1 LHYYAKSSRGLFE
14 NVTGCAPI
22 PILGTSRPDV
32 FTAFLSLTLNE
43 FYSNYP
49 LSSPPENS
57 QPVDLRRGATM
68 AAKKKAK
75 KSAKKKKK

>member
-1 LHYYAKSSRGLFE
+1 
-14 NVTGCAPI
+14 
-22 PILGTSRPDV
+22 
-32 FTAFLSLTLNE
+32 LTLNE

-49 LSSPPENS
+49 LSSPPGNS

-75 KSAKKKKK
+75 KTKKSAKKKK